1 MGEFCIVV
9 PMKIKKNGSFT
20 VYPLLLSPQ
29 NAIHKCQESWR
40 KGIAT
45 AVTLGIPVPAFSSAL
60 AFYDGIRSEKLPA
73 NLIQV
78 YFHVPLTPVFYLIL
92 LTYFNKHLILRGWGS
107 SCGRM
112 LIMELEIDVMACL
125 KEVKDLSTSF
135 FLNKKY

>member
-40 KGIAT
+40 KVIAT

-78 YFHVPLTPVFYLIL
+78 YFRPSYSSIL
-92 LTYFNKHLILRGWGS
+92 FDPPDIL
-107 SCGRM
+107 
-112 LIMELEIDVMACL
+112 
-125 KEVKDLSTSF
+125 
-135 FLNKKY
+135 

>member
-1 MGEFCIVV
+1 M
-9 PMKIKKNGSFT
+9 
-20 VYPLLLSPQ
+20 
-29 NAIHKCQESWR
+29 
-40 KGIAT
+40 IAT

-78 YFHVPLTPVFYLIL
+78 YFHVPFAPVFYLIL

-112 LIMELEIDVMACL
+112 LIMELKIDVMA
-125 KEVKDLSTSF
+125 
-135 FLNKKY
+135 FLINFKSKKQSITD